1 MADDVDAD
9 LLKAL
14 APYLHQARR
23 AGQLAIGYRAVK
35 QSLSAGRCALVLLAR
50 DAGASLRRLPL
61 NGRPLLELSDRIAL
75 GAWAGRSEL
84 AILGVTDPA
93 LAAGILARA
102 AAHQGPSGL
111 ERR

>member
-1 MADDVDAD
+1 MAEAAG
-9 LLKAL
+9 LLGAL

-23 AGQLAIGYRAVK
+23 AGALAIGYRAVK
-35 QSLSAGRCALVLLAR
+35 QSLSAGRCALVLLAA
-50 DAGASLRRLPL
+50 DAGASLRRLPV
-61 NGRPLLELSDRIAL
+61 GGTPLLELGDRYTL

-84 AILGVTDPA
+84 AILGVTDRG

-102 AAHQGPSGL
+102 AALQKPSGL